1 MNRFSKDVFAA
12 NLRAER
18 ARSDLSQE
26 ELATRSGISTA
37 AVLSYENGTCIPG
50 ADKVCA
56 IAEVLGVTPN
66 DLCGWG
72 Q

>member
-37 AVLSYENGTCIPG
+37 AILSYENGTYIPG

-66 DLCGWG
+66 DLCGWD
-72 Q
+72 

>member
-1 MNRFSKDVFAA
+1 MNHFSKDVFAA

-18 ARSDLSQE
+18 ARLDISQE
-26 ELATRSGISTA
+26 ELAERSGVSTA
-37 AVLSYENGTCIPG
+37 AGLSYENGAYVPG

-56 IAEVLGVTPN
+56 LAEVLGVTPN

>member
-1 MNRFSKDVFAA
+1 MNHFSKDVFAA

-18 ARSDLSQE
+18 ARLDISQE
-26 ELATRSGISTA
+26 ELAERSGVSTA
-37 AVLSYENGTCIPG
+37 AVLSYENGAYVPG

-56 IAEVLGVTPN
+56 LAEVLGVTPN

>member
-1 MNRFSKDVFAA
+1 MNQFSKDVFAA

-18 ARSDLSQE
+18 ARNDLSQE
-26 ELATRSGISTA
+26 ELAMRSGVSTA
-37 AVLSYENGTCIPG
+37 AVLSYENGAYVPG

>member
-1 MNRFSKDVFAA
+1 MNRSSKDVFAA

-37 AVLSYENGTCIPG
+37 AVLSYESGTYIPG

-56 IAEVLGVTPN
+56 LAEVLGVTPN

>member
-37 AVLSYENGTCIPG
+37 AVLSYE
-50 ADKVCA
+50 DKVCA

>member
-1 MNRFSKDVFAA
+1 MNHFSKDVFAA

-18 ARSDLSQE
+18 
-26 ELATRSGISTA
+26 SGVSTA
-37 AVLSYENGTCIPG
+37 AVLSYENGAYVPG

-56 IAEVLGVTPN
+56 LAEVLGVTPN

>member
-37 AVLSYENGTCIPG
+37 AVLSYESGTYIPG

-56 IAEVLGVTPN
+56 LAEVLGVTPN

-72 Q
+72 R

>member
-1 MNRFSKDVFAA
+1 MNHFSKDVFAA

-18 ARSDLSQE
+18 ARLDISQE
-26 ELATRSGISTA
+26 ELAERSGVSTA
-37 AVLSYENGTCIPG
+37 AVLSYENGAYVPG

-56 IAEVLGVTPN
+56 LAEVLGVTPN

-72 Q
+72 R

>member
-37 AVLSYENGTCIPG
+37 AVLSYENGTYVPG